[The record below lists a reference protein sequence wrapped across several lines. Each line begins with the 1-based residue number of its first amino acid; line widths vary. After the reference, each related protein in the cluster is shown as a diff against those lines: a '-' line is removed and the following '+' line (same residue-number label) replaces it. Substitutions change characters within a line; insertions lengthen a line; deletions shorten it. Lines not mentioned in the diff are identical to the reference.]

1 MRDLEEKV
9 EARDDEILDLRANLR
24 SSQNAKE
31 RFKSN
36 SDLADVA
43 VRETQ
48 VLAAKTIIEGL
59 KPELG
64 ALPDLKKGQVTLDG
78 KLTALGDL
86 PGMVTA
92 LGGLPT
98 LLASLAGLPQKMAEL
113 KEALMASD
121 EKFQNAE
128 DARATDVE
136 TILGHHS
143 RLSKVL
149 GQFGLSSSSSGLDIP
164 KTLSLVLSKDLVFN
178 HDNGSTGN
186 KASLD
191 TSRPPP
197 PQSVIYGR
205 RLDTQYSQ
213 PSVGPRNNNIS
224 PQGFLM
230 PSSSA
235 SSYSGAP
242 AALNTH
248 IHGSQGALTTHHLGS
263 QAVYNAPSGPQPPY
277 NPLGSQFAFDQTGNG
292 SGNFGHDYQAPQQ
305 HWQQQGQ
312 QQQQQQ
318 QQPPT

>member
-1 MRDLEEKV
+1 
-9 EARDDEILDLRANLR
+9 
-24 SSQNAKE
+24 
-31 RFKSN
+31 
-36 SDLADVA
+36 
-43 VRETQ
+43 
-48 VLAAKTIIEGL
+48 
-59 KPELG
+59 
-64 ALPDLKKGQVTLDG
+64 
-78 KLTALGDL
+78 
-86 PGMVTA
+86 
-92 LGGLPT
+92 
-98 LLASLAGLPQKMAEL
+98 
-113 KEALMASD
+113 MASD

-136 TILGHHS
+136 TILGQHS

-197 PQSVIYGR
+197 PQSVIYSR

-230 PSSSA
+230 PSA

-242 AALNTH
+242 ATLNTH
-248 IHGSQGALTTHHLGS
+248 ILGSQVALTNHHLGS

-318 QQPPT
+318 QPPNMKRSSSPPNHQNVKRR